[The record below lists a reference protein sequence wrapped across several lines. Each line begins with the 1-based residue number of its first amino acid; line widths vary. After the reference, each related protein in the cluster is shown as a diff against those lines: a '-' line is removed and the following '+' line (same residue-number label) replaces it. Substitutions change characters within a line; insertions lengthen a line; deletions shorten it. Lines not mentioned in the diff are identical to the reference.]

1 MKTEL
6 LFPTPIWVE
15 DNCDIELDPIA
26 EFAYKVREEDTEGR
40 RSSNAGGGWQSH
52 DFRPDWIP
60 NTPLKPVHDRI
71 MLMAYGCADDFGF
84 NDYRLSM
91 SNMWI
96 NINGRG
102 AYNHM
107 HIHGGSMFS
116 GVFYVKVPSCC
127 CGELKF
133 LRPLE
138 YQAMKEY
145 WGCNENFDRYD
156 KDYNNLDHFIPPEN
170 NKLVMFPSWMQHSVD
185 ANASDHDR
193 ISISFNIFIFSEH
206 YINEVYPKGE
216 FVNPLLS

>member
-1 MKTEL
+1 
-6 LFPTPIWVE
+6 
-15 DNCDIELDPIA
+15 
-26 EFAYKVREEDTEGR
+26 
-40 RSSNAGGGWQSH
+40 
-52 DFRPDWIP
+52 
-60 NTPLKPVHDRI
+60 
-71 MLMAYGCADDFGF
+71 
-84 NDYRLSM
+84 M

-102 AYNHM
+102 AYNHT
-107 HIHGGSMFS
+107 HIHGGSIFS

-145 WGCNENFDRYD
+145 WGCDENFDRYD
-156 KDYNNLDHFIPPEN
+156 KPHNYLDFFIPPEN

>member
-15 DNCDIELDPIA
+15 DDCGIDLDPIQK
-26 EFAYKVREEDTEGR
+26 FAYEVKEEDTKGR
-40 RSSNAGGGWQSH
+40 RSSNGGGGWQSH

-60 NTPLKPVHDRI
+60 NTPLKPVSDYI
-71 MLMAYGCADDFGF
+71 MQMAGVCADEFGF
-84 NDYRLSM
+84 NDYRLNM

-96 NINGRG
+96 NVNGRG
-102 AYNHM
+102 AFNHT
-107 HIHGGSMFS
+107 HIHPGSILS

-133 LRPLE
+133 MRPLE
-138 YQAMKEY
+138 HQAMKEY
-145 WGCNENFDRYD
+145 WGCEENFDRYD
-156 KDYNNLDHFIPPEN
+156 KSYNYLDFFVPPAE

-185 ANASDHDR
+185 ANASDFDR

-206 YINEVYPKGE
+206 YIDGVYPKRE
-216 FVNPLLS
+216 FNNT